1 MLTNIKKSNCHITAD
16 EKTNIPSYLA
26 PVSSLSNL
34 TGCFDLQLQIKDRE
48 VDFLVLED
56 LTKDFKEPCIMD
68 IKIGRRTWDPNASYD
83 KIIAEDV
90 SLREVSERWF

>member
-1 MLTNIKKSNCHITAD
+1 M
-16 EKTNIPSYLA
+16 EKQTSRLL
-26 PVSSLSNL
+26 STCFSRSNL
-34 TGCFDLQLQIKDRE
+34 TGCVDLQLQIKERE

-68 IKIGRRTWDPNASYD
+68 IKIGRRTWDPNASYE

-90 SLREVSERWF
+90 S